1 MKDVLTIRVAKRGT
15 ITLPKALRDKYQIRE
30 GDRLTL
36 LNLDGVFVLSRGR
49 SQVDEL
55 ADQIGDA
62 LREQGET
69 LESML
74 AVLREER
81 ARGFAERY
89 PDAPNLS

>member
-1 MKDVLTIRVAKRGT
+1 MKDVLSIRVAKRGT
-15 ITLPKALRDKYQIRE
+15 ITLPKVLREKYQINE
-30 GDRLTL
+30 GDCLTL

-62 LREQGET
+62 LREQGES

-81 ARGFAERY
+81 ARVIAEQY
-89 PDAPNLS
+89 PEAKDFS